1 MDSIQRDIYVL
12 KDVLKIPITVTEGTN
27 MIPIEFTVRDYDIPI
42 TAAAVAYAF
51 GPGMTEP
58 NKLLC
63 DVMNNV
69 ITFTP
74 TKGFFS
80 AGINVLQI
88 RVVDG
93 AKALISFKE
102 HVKCEGKLRFA
113 DETEEEQ
120 QTLIEQLL
128 VETGTNKGAIEVERA
143 RIDNLVANQT
153 TGMTGYNL
161 VELYVR
167 SDACAES
174 EGEYYYSTTINP
186 SSTQYFTR
194 DGVIPGWGSADNV
207 TIVETSRIMYTDSLY
222 ESYDALTGIGDES
235 YEEITGVEGAVFEQ
249 FKDCSVTTS
258 LVRSDTD
265 DNDTADGWFFIL
277 HENVGTEKPG
287 EYAYYK
293 VVIAYS
299 VNVNLAELE
308 DLRVDLDGKT
318 HESAGAA
325 VREQIRQIR
334 ENGGVTDEQVENAV
348 NEYFAENPD
357 AGGLP
362 AVTAA
367 DDRKFLRVVDG
378 KWAAVTIPVAEE
390 ESY

>member
-1 MDSIQRDIYVL
+1 MSDIEKY
-12 KDVLKIPITVTEGTN
+12 LKIIKENIYGKF
-27 MIPIEFTVRDYDIPI
+27 IKQAIHDAIQQCYYD
-42 TAAAVAYAF
+42 
-51 GPGMTEP
+51 G
-58 NKLLC
+58 
-63 DVMNNV
+63 
-69 ITFTP
+69 
-74 TKGFFS
+74 
-80 AGINVLQI
+80 
-88 RVVDG
+88 
-93 AKALISFKE
+93 KA
-102 HVKCEGKLRFA
+102 
-113 DETEEEQ
+113 
-120 QTLIEQLL
+120 
-128 VETGTNKGAIEVERA
+128 GAIDLEARQ

-167 SDACAES
+167 CNVHAES
-174 EGEYYYSTTINP
+174 EGDYSYYNSIGSSRSTE
-186 SSTQYFTR
+186 YFTR
-194 DGVIPGWGSADNV
+194 DGVIPEWWNADNV

-222 ESYDALTGIGDES
+222 ESYDALTGIGGES
-235 YEEITGVEGAVFEQ
+235 YEEITGLEGAVLEQ
-249 FKDCSVTTS
+249 FEDCSVSTMLT
-258 LVRSDTD
+258 RGDSDG
-265 DNDTADGWFFIL
+265 NDTLDGWFIAL
-277 HENVGTEKPG
+277 QENVGTEKPG

-334 ENGGVTDEQVENAV
+334 ENGGVTDEQVANAV
-348 NEYFAENPD
+348 NEYFEENPD

-367 DDRKFLRVVDG
+367 DNGKFLRVVDG